1 MREQPKLK
9 YQLAAQKLLE
19 RISTMQPGSKLPNR
33 NVLASEMQI
42 ARSTLEHAIAELI
55 AQGHLVSRDGSGT
68 YVTGATSVGKVTVH
82 DAERWLTLKDSGI
95 SPQPGTWA
103 VLISSILYD
112 IYPIILRSVQDVA
125 RAHDINLIV
134 CNTDNE
140 TQIEEDFLY
149 KLAKSGVSGVVIVPA
164 INGSSNPLVFP
175 ALQECGIH
183 FVSCFRP
190 IPGFFTPGVY
200 GNSFQ
205 AGYIGTRHL
214 LEQGCE
220 HVAFFSAP
228 IYQGSYERYQG
239 YLAAL
244 AEAGIATPLVSYETS
259 YAYEKFGIPQ
269 AEALLDAH
277 PEIDGIF
284 AFNDR
289 IARETYPALRKRGLQ
304 PGRDVLVL
312 GCDNTSI
319 CDQLSPR
326 LTSISF
332 PLDQIGAAAGEML
345 WSICSGHEPPRALQ
359 VYGCTLTP
367 RHSTQWRDIP
377 TPTMP

>member
-1 MREQPKLK
+1 MSDHPKLK
-9 YQLAAQKLLE
+9 YQLAAQQLLE
-19 RISTMQPGSKLPNR
+19 RIAAMPPGTRLPNR
-33 NVLASEMQI
+33 NILAGEMHI

-68 YVTGATSVGKVTVH
+68 YVTSAGTAGRLNAQ
-82 DAERWLTLKDSGI
+82 DAERWLMLRQSDV

-103 VLISSILYD
+103 VLISTILYD
-112 IYPIILRSVQDVA
+112 IYPVILRSVQDVA

-134 CNTDNE
+134 CNTDNQ
-140 TQIEEDFLY
+140 THIEENFLY
-149 KLAKSGVSGVVIVPA
+149 KLAHSGVSGLIIVPS
-164 INGSSNPLVFP
+164 IIGSTNPLVFP
-175 ALQECGIH
+175 ALRACGIH

-190 IPGFFTPGVY
+190 ITGFFTPGVY

-214 LEQGCE
+214 LDQGCR
-220 HVAFFSAP
+220 HVAFFSSP

-244 AEAGIATPLVSYETS
+244 SEAGVAEPLVSYES
-259 YAYEKFGIPQ
+259 NYNYETHGIPQ

-289 IARETYPALRKRGLQ
+289 VAREAYPAVEKRGRR
-304 PGRDVLVL
+304 PGIDILIL

-319 CDQLSPR
+319 CDHLSPR
-326 LTSISF
+326 LTSIAF
-332 PLDQIGAAAGEML
+332 PLDQIGQSAAEML
-345 WSICSGHEPPRALQ
+345 WSLCNGAEPARPLQ
-359 VYGCTLTP
+359 VYNCALVQ
-367 RHSTQWRDIP
+367 RDSTRR
-377 TPTMP
+377 T

>member
-1 MREQPKLK
+1 MRDQPKLK
-9 YQLAAQKLLE
+9 YQIAAQKLLD
-19 RISTMQPGSKLPNR
+19 RISAMPAGTRLPNR

-68 YVTGATSVGKVTVH
+68 YVTGASSVAKIAPH
-82 DAERWLTLKDSGI
+82 DAERWLTLRDSGI

-103 VLISSILYD
+103 VLMSTILYD
-112 IYPIILRSVQDVA
+112 IYPVILRSVQDIA

-134 CNTDNE
+134 CNTDNQ
-140 TQIEEDFLY
+140 TSIEEDFLY
-149 KLAKSGVSGVVIVPA
+149 KLAHSGVSGLVIVPS
-164 INGSSNPLVFP
+164 IVGSTNPLVYP
-175 ALQECGIH
+175 ALRDCGIH
-183 FVSCFRP
+183 FVGCFRP

-205 AGYIGTRHL
+205 AGYIGARHL
-214 LEQGCE
+214 IDQGCK
-220 HVAFFSAP
+220 HIAFFSSP

-239 YLAAL
+239 YLTAIT
-244 AEAGIATPLVSYETS
+244 EAGFTEPLVSYEYN
-259 YAYEKFGIPQ
+259 YAYEKHGIPQ

-277 PEIDGIF
+277 PEIDGVF
-284 AFNDR
+284 GFNDR
-289 IARETYPALRKRGLQ
+289 VAREAYHALEKRGRM

-326 LTSISF
+326 LTSIAF
-332 PLDQIGAAAGEML
+332 PLDQIGKAAGEML
-345 WSICSGHEPPRALQ
+345 WSICSGEEPPRTLQ
-359 VYGCTLTP
+359 IFGCTLLP
-367 RHSTQWRDIP
+367 RESTRRF
-377 TPTMP
+377 